1 MAPDDDMTTDEGR
14 PDSGAVMVVDD
25 EPMVVG
31 AIQGFLE
38 LETNHRV
45 LPFTSPK
52 AALER
57 LRDDPVDTIV
67 ADLMMPEM
75 DGVEFFTRAR
85 GMRPEATRILLT
97 GYADKENA
105 IRAINEAGLYQY
117 IEKPWDNDALAF
129 AIRNGVER
137 SALFRALSERMRDL
151 EAAHDELRGLRE
163 RWIHAFL

>member
-1 MAPDDDMTTDEGR
+1 MMSR
-14 PDSGAVMVVDD
+14 DSMNSDAGTVMIVDD
-25 EPMVVG
+25 EAMVVG

-38 LETNHRV
+38 LETDHLV
-45 LPFTSPK
+45 IPFTSPQ

-57 LRDDPVDTIV
+57 LAEESVHTIV
-67 ADLMMPEM
+67 ADLMMPGL
-75 DGVEFFTRAR
+75 DGVEFLTRAR
-85 GMRPEATRILLT
+85 ELRPEATRILLT

-117 IEKPWDNDALAF
+117 LEKPWDNDALAF

-137 SALFRALSERMRDL
+137 SQLFRALTERMGEL
-151 EAAHDELRGLRE
+151 EAAHEELAGLRE